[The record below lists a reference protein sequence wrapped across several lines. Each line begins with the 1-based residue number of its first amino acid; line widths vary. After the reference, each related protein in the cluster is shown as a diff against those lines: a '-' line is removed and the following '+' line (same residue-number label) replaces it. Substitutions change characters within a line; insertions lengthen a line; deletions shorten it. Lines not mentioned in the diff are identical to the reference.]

1 MNSVGSE
8 CNDLKKEYDACF
20 NTWFSE
26 HFLRGRREDRCAPL
40 LKVYQDC
47 VKNAIRT
54 QNIELWEIEQ
64 DILGTE
70 KEKAAPP
77 PKK

>member
-8 CNDLKKEYDACF
+8 CTELKKAYDACF
-20 NTWFSE
+20 NVWFSD
-26 HFLRGRREDRCAPL
+26 HFLRGRKEDRCAPL

-54 QNIELWEIEQ
+54 QNIELWEVEQ
-64 DILGTE
+64 DILGTD
-70 KEKAAPP
+70 KEKTVP